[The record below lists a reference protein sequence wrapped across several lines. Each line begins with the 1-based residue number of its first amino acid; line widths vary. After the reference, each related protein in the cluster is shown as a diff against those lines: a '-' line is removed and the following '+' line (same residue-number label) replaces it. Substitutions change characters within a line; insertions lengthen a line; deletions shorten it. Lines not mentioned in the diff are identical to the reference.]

1 MASARV
7 EKSGST
13 TPAAERVE
21 QTERAEP
28 DPKAA
33 AARRSRTAKALRREI
48 LRRIEQMAAGSNPPA
63 FDRAAIEEVGRIDR
77 MLRAYERAQPAPPS
91 HRRFLIG
98 GFALTVVLIAA
109 LLFMRV
115 GSTEISLDL
124 RVERLSFDS
133 ARKQI
138 LTGTTGAERVALG
151 GVARVVLPPG
161 VSSDRL
167 ADQPQPGEILS
178 VALTAPEGGVL
189 SVDPIEIPRG
199 ARVAIGRADPD
210 GTTSIAVYQATAQT
224 GKTTPMEVQVT
235 APSGVTL
242 DVANSFAGPET
253 FDLTRPRPYVF
264 VSALDTDTF
273 IDVTPNEGKPLVFGD
288 EIEVDRL
295 SFARVM
301 EVEGEVARRLSTVLG
316 GTVFLESLGGKAYPL
331 RRGEHLDLALESAA
345 ISSLSV
351 TPEAIVLRAT
361 GRARALSVGSPGN
374 APDSGGNRNLMPR
387 WLEWLTARH
396 EIGLFWGATLYVFG
410 LLLGILRFWGI
421 GK

>member
-1 MASARV
+1 M
-7 EKSGST
+7 
-13 TPAAERVE
+13 
-21 QTERAEP
+21 
-28 DPKAA
+28 
-33 AARRSRTAKALRREI
+33 
-48 LRRIEQMAAGSNPPA
+48 
-63 FDRAAIEEVGRIDR
+63 
-77 MLRAYERAQPAPPS
+77 
-91 HRRFLIG
+91 
-98 GFALTVVLIAA
+98 
-109 LLFMRV
+109 
-115 GSTEISLDL
+115 
-124 RVERLSFDS
+124 
-133 ARKQI
+133 
-138 LTGTTGAERVALG
+138 
-151 GVARVVLPPG
+151 PPG
-161 VSSDRL
+161 LSSDRL

-189 SVDPIEIPRG
+189 SVDPMEIPRG

-210 GTTSIAVYQATAQT
+210 GTTSIAVYQATAET

-331 RRGEHLDLALESAA
+331 RRGEHLDLALEFGGDLFAFGDTRSDRPARHR
-345 ISSLSV
+345 
-351 TPEAIVLRAT
+351 P
-361 GRARALSVGSPGN
+361 GARAVGRKSGKCPGFRRQPKPDAALARVADGASRDRAVLGGDFVRLRPAAGRFAVLGDRQMRFSV
-374 APDSGGNRNLMPR
+374 RR
-387 WLEWLTARH
+387 
-396 EIGLFWGATLYVFG
+396 
-410 LLLGILRFWGI
+410 
-421 GK
+421 